1 MDATPLYTLFD
12 APTHSVTIFCRFTS
26 KNFFYLRFIILN
38 RNQIDANLRR
48 RKLERSEQNEAE
60 VSGPKLQFTE
70 S

>member
-1 MDATPLYTLFD
+1 MPHPF
-12 APTHSVTIFCRFTS
+12 THFLTRQHILSQFFVVSRQKT
-26 KNFFYLRFIILN
+26 FFYLRFIILN

-60 VSGPKLQFTE
+60 VIGPKLQFTE